1 MTFFHLIMII
11 GITQAKSLQV
21 KSTWTFFHVKG
32 AVEMKVTWNFS
43 RELNYLYPHEI
54 FFSRKN

>member
-11 GITQAKSLQV
+11 GITQE
-21 KSTWTFFHVKG
+21 

-43 RELNYLYPHEI
+43 RELNVLYPPEI
-54 FFSRKN
+54 LFSYEN